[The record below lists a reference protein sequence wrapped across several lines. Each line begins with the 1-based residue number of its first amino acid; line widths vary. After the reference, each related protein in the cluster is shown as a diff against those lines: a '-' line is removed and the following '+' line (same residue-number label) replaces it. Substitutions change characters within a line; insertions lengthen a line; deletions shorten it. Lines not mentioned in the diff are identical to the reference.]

1 MKWKALW
8 PPIVAAS
15 LALGMQQAGAK
26 PWPALDEDAEPGAV
40 PRSGGTAAT
49 GATPGAPAAA
59 APATPSAPG
68 ASATAAASF
77 DAAAL
82 VPFFTEG
89 PLAQAVAKLR
99 GGDAQGAAT
108 LIGQTLGEGGG
119 PPADHRVRFLLAV
132 AQLRTAQAMAQGPE
146 RIALGKRAAEHF
158 DALAAAYP
166 LLASYHTLYA
176 GRAYLVAEQPK
187 PALER
192 AQRVPSDSVLD
203 CDARSLRGDSLR
215 AEAAAHGAPG
225 KADKADKPDKK
236 ATALREQAVTA
247 YRAYLAA
254 CSTAS
259 RGSRWQAQLR
269 LAELLD
275 QLKRPAEALLLW
287 RRLYIEAPTELYG
300 SLAQRRFEQPQ
311 TKAAPFTPAELIE
324 RAMVLFEEM
333 RNPESEAAFR
343 RILEEPDL
351 DEAQRCVARYHLAQS
366 VFKQRQ
372 RPRAA
377 PLYDESITV
386 CGPAAAKNDDLHMK
400 AIYQAAR
407 CHASAGELQQAAELF
422 AQAEAAHPG
431 HSYADDSR
439 LRQAE
444 MYLDL
449 ADKLAKEGPKVACK
463 ADTCPDY
470 EAKMTALLSDL
481 PERYP
486 DGDKR
491 AEALW
496 RLAFRAY
503 RKLDLP
509 GAQKWLEEA
518 LRRTPREVGWDQ
530 EGRTLYWLGR
540 VAELRGERGPA
551 LASYRRAAQEYPLSF
566 YTLLALNRLRE
577 GFTPD
582 YAKLV
587 AELLG
592 PVPSAAEDAVPM
604 AFRPRALFGLP
615 GFQRGVELLRMGL
628 GGEARR
634 EFHAVGIT
642 VPESKSFRVNG
653 VSRAEQE
660 EKEELLWLASV
671 LYDRAG
677 AWHLS
682 HFIPRHVLID
692 WQRRYP
698 IGTAR
703 KQWLLAYPRGYYE
716 LLSQAAAANGHPE
729 ALQLA
734 IVREE
739 SAFDPLT
746 ESFANAI
753 GLTQMIPPT
762 AKRFSERLPYDR
774 EALRDPRINVAIGAR
789 FLGFL
794 WRVMSGNP
802 GLSIS
807 GYNAGEGAVWRWLRN
822 YADLKEL
829 DAFVEAIPYDETRG
843 YTKRVLSSFLVYAW
857 LYPTGPAQAPQPPH
871 LASAP
876 SPAGSPTGSPTESK
890 TAPTAPTATAPSV
903 TAVAA
908 PAVAP
913 VPASVPP
920 VTPSA
925 SPHDARV
932 PRLPF
937 VLPPPP
943 TKK

>member
-1 MKWKALW
+1 MKWKVLW

-15 LALGMQQAGAK
+15 LALGIPPTGAA
-26 PWPALDEDAEPGAV
+26 PRLALDEDAEA
-40 PRSGGTAAT
+40 
-49 GATPGAPAAA
+49 PGAPRPGGAAA
-59 APATPSAPG
+59 APGATPATPAAPPSAG
-68 ASATAAASF
+68 AGATAAASF

-99 GGDAQGAAT
+99 GGDAQGAAA
-108 LIGQTLGEGGG
+108 LIGQAQGVGGG
-119 PPADHRVRFLLAV
+119 PPTDLRVRFLLAV
-132 AQLRTAQAMAQGPE
+132 AQLKTAQAMAPGPE

-166 LLASYHTLYA
+166 LLASYHALYA
-176 GRAYLVAEQPK
+176 GRAYLVAEQPR

-215 AEAAAHGAPG
+215 AEAQGAATAAGAGKPG
-225 KADKADKPDKK
+225 RGEKPEKPDKK
-236 ATALREQAVTA
+236 TTALREQAAAA
-247 YRAYLAA
+247 YRAYLAS
-254 CSTAS
+254 CPTAP
-259 RGSRWQAQLR
+259 RGARWQAQLR

-300 SLAQRRFEQPQ
+300 TLAQRRFEQPQ

-377 PLYDESITV
+377 PLYDESVTA

-407 CHASAGELQQAAELF
+407 CHASAGELQQAADLF

-463 ADTCPDY
+463 ADACPDY
-470 EAKMTALLSDL
+470 EAKMTALLADL

-503 RKLDLP
+503 RKQDLL
-509 GAQKWLEEA
+509 GSQKWLEEA

-540 VAELRGERGPA
+540 VAEQRGERGPA
-551 LASYRRAAQEYPLSF
+551 LANYRRAAQEYPLSF
-566 YTLLALNRLRE
+566 YTLLSLNRLRE
-577 GFTPD
+577 GFTPE

-604 AFRPRALFGLP
+604 AFRPRALFGQP
-615 GFQRGVELLRMGL
+615 GFLRGVELLRLGL

-642 VPESKSFRVNG
+642 VPESKSFRVTG
-653 VSRAEQE
+653 VGRPKTEE
-660 EKEELLWLASV
+660 IDEKEELLWLASV

-716 LLSQAAAANGHPE
+716 LLSQAAANNGHPE
-729 ALQLA
+729 ALQIA

-762 AKRFSERLPYDR
+762 AKRFSEGLPYDR
-774 EALRDPRINVAIGAR
+774 EALRDPRINVAIGSR

-794 WRVMSGNP
+794 WRTMGGNP
-802 GLSIS
+802 ALSIS

-822 YADLKEL
+822 YTDLKEI
-829 DAFVEAIPYDETRG
+829 DAFIEAIPYDETRG

-857 LYPTGPAQAPQPPH
+857 LYPTAPPPAAAATPSSPPPPATAP
-871 LASAP
+871 AAAP
-876 SPAGSPTGSPTESK
+876 SPP
-890 TAPTAPTATAPSV
+890 ATAP
-903 TAVAA
+903 APAP

-913 VPASVPP
+913 PPAVPP
-920 VTPSA
+920 VTPVPA

-932 PRLPF
+932 PRLVFP
-937 VLPPPP
+937 LPPPP
-943 TKK
+943 KK